1 MSRRRTETIDRT
13 THDALIALLPRLRR
27 FAYGLTGSVDDGDD
41 LVQSACERA
50 LSRMNQFE
58 PGTRLNSWM
67 FRIMQTV
74 WIDRRRV
81 RQRRGISV
89 PIEEI
94 GELHGADGV
103 RDDEARLCLGEVRRA
118 VAKLPEEQRAVLML
132 VTVDGMSY
140 REAANVLS
148 VPIGTVMSRL
158 ARARLALGQSVG
170 QAASGG

>member
-1 MSRRRTETIDRT
+1 MDRT

-27 FAYGLTGSVDDGDD
+27 FAYGLTGSVDEGDD

-58 PGTRLNSWM
+58 PGTRLDSWM

-74 WIDRRRV
+74 WIDRRRA

-89 PIEEI
+89 PIDEI

-103 RDDEARLCLGEVRRA
+103 RDGEARLRLGEVRRA

-170 QAASGG
+170 QAASVG